1 MDEINLNYT
10 NNFTSLLSK
19 YSEVAIP
26 VKSKIKSERAEL
38 ISFFVENLKNKDGGK
53 FPVRTIVF
61 KLSHVPTSDLHYIKS
76 VFNDNL
82 KRGGLEKASKCFFWS
97 LKAK

>member
-10 NNFTSLLSK
+10 NNFTSLLNK

-26 VKSKIKSERAEL
+26 VKKKIRSERAEL
-38 ISFFVENLKNKDGGK
+38 ISFFVENLKNKDGKK

-61 KLSHVPTSDLHYIKS
+61 KLAHVPTKDLYFVKS
-76 VFNDNL
+76 CFVDNL
-82 KRGGLEKASKCFFWS
+82 KRKGLEKASKEFWWS
-97 LKAK
+97 LK